1 MSFYFGDQNAG
12 IINNVG
18 GNQYNA
24 GGQQGTVVLDLEA
37 QRAVHDLRAGL
48 TATTLDE
55 NTAAEARA
63 QLAEIDTAMRKPE
76 PDRSRIASVLKRLTR
91 LLVTAGSLSTA
102 GAALIPPLQILAHW
116 LGTLGGP
123 ILQMLPALG

>member
-1 MSFYFGDQNAG
+1 MNFNVGNQNAE

-24 GGQQGTVVLDLEA
+24 GGQQGTVILAQEA
-37 QRAVHDLRAGL
+37 QRAVHDLRDGL

-55 NTAAEARA
+55 NAAAEART
-63 QLAEIDTAMRKPE
+63 QLAEIDTAMRTPE
-76 PDRSRIASVLKRLTR
+76 PDRSRIAYVLKRLTR

-102 GAALIPPLQILAHW
+102 GAALIPPLQTLAQW
-116 LGTLGGP
+116 LGTLGEP
-123 ILQMLPALG
+123 ILHMLPALG

>member
-1 MSFYFGDQNAG
+1 MNFYFGNQNAG
-12 IINNVG
+12 IINNVK
-18 GNQYNA
+18 GNQYNT
-24 GGQQGTVVLDLEA
+24 GGQQGTLVLDQEA
-37 QRAVHDLRAGL
+37 QQAVHDLRDGL

-55 NTAAEARA
+55 NVAVEARA
-63 QLAEIDTAMRKPE
+63 QLAEIDTAMRTPE
-76 PDRSRIASVLKRLTR
+76 PDRSRIAYVLKRLTR

-116 LGTLGGP
+116 LGTLGAP